1 MKKGILIDLIRAAF
15 DEDDVN
21 NDITTAIFV
30 DSDTSGSA
38 EIIAK
43 REGVISGQECSESV
57 FSFVDDS
64 LIYSPGVE
72 DGVRVQKG
80 DIVAVVEGTVSSI
93 LSAERLALNFLGHLS
108 GVATETASFSQKVRG
123 SGIRILD
130 TRKTTPGMR
139 FVEKK
144 AVRDGGGEN
153 HRSNLSEMVL
163 VKENHIAIAGG
174 LANILDLLGEERLKK
189 AEIEVG
195 SLDELSLLL
204 KNPPARIMLDNF
216 TPDMVERAVGEVEKC
231 CGERPEI
238 EVSGG
243 ISLDT
248 IDDYL
253 IPGVNYISVG
263 SITSSAPALDLSLI
277 IGETVV

>member
-1 MKKGILIDLIRAAF
+1 MKKGTLIDLIRTAL

-21 NDITTAIFV
+21 NDITTGILV
-30 DSDTSGSA
+30 DSDTCGSA

-43 REGVISGQECSESV
+43 GEGVISGQECAGCV

-64 LIYSPGVE
+64 LIYSPRVE
-72 DGVRVQKG
+72 DGARVRKG
-80 DIVAVVEGTVSSI
+80 DIVAVVEGSFSSI
-93 LSAERLALNFLGHLS
+93 LNSERLALNFLGHLS
-108 GVATETASFSQKVRG
+108 GVATVTASFSQKVKG

-130 TRKTTPGMR
+130 TRKTTPGLR

-163 VKENHIAIAGG
+163 VKENHISIAGG
-174 LANILDLLGEERLKK
+174 LVNILDLLGKERLKK

-195 SLDELSLLL
+195 SLDELSLLI

-216 TPDMVERAVGEVEKC
+216 TPDMVERAVEEVEKC
-231 CGERPEI
+231 RGERPEI

-248 IDDYL
+248 VDDYV